1 MNTEISFLK
10 QLETDLKDAAVREMA
25 RLERATLQGSIRKN
39 TGRGWTKVVG
49 VAAAFLVVAGA
60 IGFLAQGGL
69 TRSVEQAGS
78 GSADKFQG
86 VGDAVPGDGATGSG
100 GGVGYVASPPQPHE
114 VAPSGEEPDAFAP
127 ATPGTG
133 ENSIGVIDTSHDP
146 AVDDSAVGRQAAG
159 RQQQDLSKIIRDG
172 RIGIVV
178 PDKKFGDA
186 VGDLTFIAEKYGGF
200 VLSSSTNNDRSGTFV
215 LRIPAKGFDRA
226 VSDIRDLATHV
237 RFQEIEGDDVTAE
250 FIDLQARLRILKARK
265 ALLFGLFQKATTTEE
280 ILRMSSQLDDVQLRI
295 EQIQGQI
302 NFIND
307 QVAES
312 TLRVSIQEQNAP
324 EAAATSSVDNPD
336 LGSSV
341 DLAVQ
346 GFLRIVGAVIVG
358 LGYLIPLTLLGAIV
372 WFVVWTI
379 RRSRA
384 IS

>member
-1 MNTEISFLK
+1 MP
-10 QLETDLKDAAVREMA
+10 AA
-25 RLERATLQGSIRKN
+25 L
-39 TGRGWTKVVG
+39 
-49 VAAAFLVVAGA
+49 
-60 IGFLAQGGL
+60 
-69 TRSVEQAGS
+69 
-78 GSADKFQG
+78 
-86 VGDAVPGDGATGSG
+86 
-100 GGVGYVASPPQPHE
+100 
-114 VAPSGEEPDAFAP
+114 
-127 ATPGTG
+127 PGTVTG
-133 ENSIGVIDTSHDP
+133 GNKLGRSDYDYS
-146 AVDDSAVGRQAAG
+146 VDDGMSNGRQAAG

-200 VLSSSTNNDRSGTFV
+200 IISSSTNNDRSGTFV
-215 LRIPAKGFDRA
+215 LRIPARRFDRA
-226 VSDIRDLATHV
+226 IGDIRDLATHV
-237 RFQEIEGDDVTAE
+237 RFQEIKGDDVTAE
-250 FIDLQARLRILKARK
+250 FIDQQARLRILQARK
-265 ALLFGLFQKATTTEE
+265 ALLFRLFQGATTTEE
-280 ILRMSSQLDDVQLRI
+280 ILRMSNQLDDVELRI

-302 NFIND
+302 NFINN

-324 EAAATSSVDNPD
+324 KAATQTDVDNPD

>member
-1 MNTEISFLK
+1 MNTEIKFLK
-10 QLETDLKDAAVREMA
+10 QLETDLKEAAVRELA

-60 IGFLAQGGL
+60 IGFVFGGGGL
-69 TRSVEQAGS
+69 GS
-78 GSADKFQG
+78 DASPTAFQR
-86 VGDAVPGDGATGSG
+86 VGDAVASDDGSG
-100 GGVGYVASPPQPHE
+100 GVVKAPAAQPSAS
-114 VAPSGEEPDAFAP
+114 VAPEEPGDLGFAP
-127 ATPGTG
+127 
-133 ENSIGVIDTSHDP
+133 SS
-146 AVDDSAVGRQAAG
+146 DSGSSAGRQAAG

-186 VGDLTFIAEKYGGF
+186 VGDLTFIAERYGGF
-200 VLSSSTNNDRSGTFV
+200 IISSSTNNDRSGTFV
-215 LRIPAKGFDRA
+215 LRIPAKRFDRA

-237 RFQEIEGDDVTAE
+237 RFQEIKGDDVTAE
-250 FIDLQARLRILKARK
+250 FIDQQARLRILKARK

-280 ILRMSSQLDDVQLRI
+280 ILRMSSQLDDVELRI

-302 NFIND
+302 NFINN

-324 EAAATSSVDNPD
+324 KAATTSEVDNPD

>member
-1 MNTEISFLK
+1 MNTEIKFLR
-10 QLETDLKDAAVREMA
+10 QLETDLKDVAVREMA

-49 VAAAFLVVAGA
+49 VAAAFLVVAAA
-60 IGFLAQGGL
+60 IGFVFGGNGGFVASL
-69 TRSVEQAGS
+69 SRSPDKLQA
-78 GSADKFQG
+78 
-86 VGDAVPGDGATGSG
+86 VGDAVASDGGSG
-100 GGVGYVASPPQPHE
+100 GGVR
-114 VAPSGEEPDAFAP
+114 AP
-127 ATPGTG
+127 AAPMPAAVPGANDGTEG
-133 ENSIGVIDTSHDP
+133 TARDESGLPFHAPEKS
-146 AVDDSAVGRQAAG
+146 VGG
-159 RQQQDLSKIIRDG
+159 QQQDLSKIIRDG

-178 PDKKFGDA
+178 PDKKFGDT

-200 VLSSSTNNDRSGTFV
+200 VISSSTNNDRSGTFV
-215 LRIPAKGFDRA
+215 LRIPAKRFDRA
-226 VSDIRDLATHV
+226 ISDIRDLATHV
-237 RFQEIEGDDVTAE
+237 RFQEITGNDVTAE
-250 FIDLQARLRILKARK
+250 FIDQQARLRILTARK

-280 ILRMSSQLDDVQLRI
+280 ILRMSNQLDDVELRI

-302 NFIND
+302 NFINN

-324 EAAATSSVDNPD
+324 KAAAQTDVDNPD
-336 LGSSV
+336 LSSSV

-358 LGYLIPLTLLGAIV
+358 LGYLIPLTVLGAIV

>member
-1 MNTEISFLK
+1 MNTEITFLE

-25 RLERATLQGSIRKN
+25 RLERATLRGSIRKN

-60 IGFLAQGGL
+60 IGFVFGGGGL
-69 TRSVEQAGS
+69 M
-78 GSADKFQG
+78 SAADRGANKFQQ
-86 VGDAVPGDGATGSG
+86 VGDAVASDDGSG
-100 GGVGYVASPPQPHE
+100 GVVKAPAAPSAS
-114 VAPSGEEPDAFAP
+114 VAPEEPGSLGFAP
-127 ATPGTG
+127 
-133 ENSIGVIDTSHDP
+133 SS
-146 AVDDSAVGRQAAG
+146 DSGGGAGRQAAG

-215 LRIPAKGFDRA
+215 LRIPAKRFDRA

-237 RFQEIEGDDVTAE
+237 RFQQIKGDDVTAE
-250 FIDLQARLRILKARK
+250 FIDQQARLRILKARK

-307 QVAES
+307 QVSES

-324 EAAATSSVDNPD
+324 HTVTATDVDNPD

>member
-1 MNTEISFLK
+1 MNTQITFLE
-10 QLETDLKDAAVREMA
+10 QLETDLQDVAVREMA
-25 RLERATLQGSIRKN
+25 RMERSTIQGSIRKN

-69 TRSVEQAGS
+69 VADSAGS
-78 GSADKFQG
+78 GSAPASGEARRSVGRDG
-86 VGDAVPGDGATGSG
+86 VSGGDGEVPAAMPSATSAPTAGAEHVFG
-100 GGVGYVASPPQPHE
+100 QAPYVS
-114 VAPSGEEPDAFAP
+114 
-127 ATPGTG
+127 
-133 ENSIGVIDTSHDP
+133 
-146 AVDDSAVGRQAAG
+146 DSANRRRAAG

-200 VLSSSTNNDRSGTFV
+200 VISSSTNNDRSGTFV
-215 LRIPAKGFDRA
+215 LRIPARRFDRA
-226 VSDIRDLATHV
+226 VSDIRGLATHV
-237 RFQEIEGDDVTAE
+237 RFQEITGDDVTAE
-250 FIDLQARLRILKARK
+250 FIDQQARLRILKARK

-324 EAAATSSVDNPD
+324 KAATTSEVNNPD
-336 LGSSV
+336 RGSSV

>member
-10 QLETDLKDAAVREMA
+10 QLETDLKDAAIREMA
-25 RLERATLQGSIRKN
+25 RMERATLQGSIRKN

-60 IGFLAQGGL
+60 IGFVFGGGGLMSASGPDRLAQ
-69 TRSVEQAGS
+69 
-78 GSADKFQG
+78 
-86 VGDAVPGDGATGSG
+86 VGDAVSSG
-100 GGVGYVASPPQPHE
+100 GGSQARRAIGSNGGGE
-114 VAPSGEEPDAFAP
+114 KAPTPMP
-127 ATPGTG
+127 AADPGTAAG
-133 ENSIGVIDTSHDP
+133 EF
-146 AVDDSAVGRQAAG
+146 DSFGSPYHAPEDESSVGRQAAG
-159 RQQQDLSKIIRDG
+159 HQQQDLSKIIRDG

-215 LRIPAKGFDRA
+215 LRIPARRFDRA

-237 RFQEIEGDDVTAE
+237 RFQEIKGDDVTAE
-250 FIDLQARLRILKARK
+250 FIDQQARLRILKARK

-280 ILRMSSQLDDVQLRI
+280 ILRMSSQLDDVELRI

-302 NFIND
+302 NFINN

-324 EAAATSSVDNPD
+324 KATATSSVDNPD

>member
-1 MNTEISFLK
+1 MNTEIKFLE

-25 RLERATLQGSIRKN
+25 RMERATLQGSIRKN

-49 VAAAFLVVAGA
+49 AAAAFLVVAGA
-60 IGFLAQGGL
+60 IGFVA
-69 TRSVEQAGS
+69 
-78 GSADKFQG
+78 
-86 VGDAVPGDGATGSG
+86 G
-100 GGVGYVASPPQPHE
+100 GGGGDDT
-114 VAPSGEEPDAFAP
+114 AP
-127 ATPGTG
+127 TQLRR
-133 ENSIGVIDTSHDP
+133 
-146 AVDDSAVGRQAAG
+146 AVGREADGLDFAPGVPGEAPAAPQASPTPAPGEESTIRG
-159 RQQQDLSKIIRDG
+159 REGLALQDLSKIIRDG

-178 PDKKFGDA
+178 PDKKFGDS

-200 VLSSSTNNDRSGTFV
+200 IISSSTNNDRSGTFV
-215 LRIPAKGFDRA
+215 LRIPAKRFDRA
-226 VSDIRDLATHV
+226 VGDIRDLATHV
-237 RFQEIEGDDVTAE
+237 RFQEIKGNDVTAE
-250 FIDLQARLRILKARK
+250 FIDQQARLRILKARK

-280 ILRMSSQLDDVQLRI
+280 ILRMSNQLDDVQLRI

-324 EAAATSSVDNPD
+324 KAATTTSEVDKPD

-372 WFVVWTI
+372 WFVVWCV
-379 RRSRA
+379 RRRRA

>member
-1 MNTEISFLK
+1 MNTEIEYLK
-10 QLETDLKDAAVREMA
+10 QLEIDLKDAAARETTRM
-25 RLERATLQGSIRKN
+25 ERATLNGAIRKY
-39 TGRGWTKVVG
+39 TGPGWTRVVG

-60 IGFLAQGGL
+60 IGFVFGGAGSSNSPA
-69 TRSVEQAGS
+69 TFDQAGEAVAGDGGQAS
-78 GSADKFQG
+78 RRA
-86 VGDAVPGDGATGSG
+86 VGDATSGDPGFQPGVEPNAVPSPAPPLKALPGSSFGFESSGNLGDST
-100 GGVGYVASPPQPHE
+100 VRQ
-114 VAPSGEEPDAFAP
+114 
-127 ATPGTG
+127 
-133 ENSIGVIDTSHDP
+133 TSL
-146 AVDDSAVGRQAAG
+146 G

-200 VLSSSTNNDRSGTFV
+200 VISSSTNNDRSGTFV
-215 LRIPAKGFDRA
+215 LRIPAKRFDRA
-226 VSDIRDLATHV
+226 LGAIRDLATHV
-237 RFQEIEGDDVTAE
+237 RFQEVRGDDVTAE
-250 FIDLQARLRILKARK
+250 FIDQQARLRILLARK
-265 ALLFGLFQKATTTEE
+265 ALLFDLFQKATTTEE
-280 ILRMSSQLDDVQLRI
+280 ILRMSNQLDDVQLRI

-302 NFIND
+302 KFIND

-324 EAAATSSVDNPD
+324 KAATQTDVDNPD

-358 LGYLIPLTLLGAIV
+358 LGYLIPLTLLGVIV

>member
-1 MNTEISFLK
+1 MNTEIEYLK
-10 QLETDLKDAAVREMA
+10 RLETDLKDAAARETA
-25 RLERATLQGSIRKN
+25 RMERATLQGAIRKN

-49 VAAAFLVVAGA
+49 VAAAFLIVAGA
-60 IGFLAQGGL
+60 IGFVFGGGGG
-69 TRSVEQAGS
+69 SMSPAG
-78 GSADKFQG
+78 FEG
-86 VGDAVPGDGATGSG
+86 VGGAVASNGGGSG
-100 GGVGYVASPPQPHE
+100 GAAASR
-114 VAPSGEEPDAFAP
+114 AP
-127 ATPGTG
+127 APAALPSINDEPQGTAR
-133 ENSIGVIDTSHDP
+133 DTSGLPFDTGQK
-146 AVDDSAVGRQAAG
+146 SAAG

-178 PDKKFGDA
+178 PDEKFGDA
-186 VGDLTFIAEKYGGF
+186 VGDLTFIAEKHGGF
-200 VLSSSTNNDRSGTFV
+200 IISSSTNNDRSGTFV
-215 LRIPAKGFDRA
+215 LRIPAKRFDRA
-226 VSDIRDLATHV
+226 ISDIRDLATHV
-237 RFQEIEGDDVTAE
+237 RFQEIKGDDVTAE
-250 FIDLQARLRILKARK
+250 FIDQLARLRILQARK
-265 ALLFGLFQKATTTEE
+265 ALLFGLLQRATTTEE
-280 ILRMSSQLDDVQLRI
+280 ILRMSNQLDDVQLRI

-324 EAAATSSVDNPD
+324 KAATQTDVDNPD

-372 WFVVWTI
+372 WFVVWTV

>member
-1 MNTEISFLK
+1 MNTEIEYLK
-10 QLETDLKDAAVREMA
+10 QLETDLKDAAARETTRM
-25 RLERATLQGSIRKN
+25 EQATLKGAIRKN

-69 TRSVEQAGS
+69 TS
-78 GSADKFQG
+78 D
-86 VGDAVPGDGATGSG
+86 SG
-100 GGVGYVASPPQPHE
+100 GGGSFAAPQEARP
-114 VAPSGEEPDAFAP
+114 
-127 ATPGTG
+127 
-133 ENSIGVIDTSHDP
+133 
-146 AVDDSAVGRQAAG
+146 AVGRDEVGASASAAPG
-159 RQQQDLSKIIRDG
+159 IAPAPAPAPGSNSGNKDLFEDQPIFDESLHGLASDRQRQQQDLSKIIRDG

-178 PDKKFGDA
+178 PDNKFGDA

-200 VLSSSTNNDRSGTFV
+200 VISSSTNNDRSGTFV
-215 LRIPAKGFDRA
+215 LRIPAKRFDRA
-226 VSDIRDLATHV
+226 VGDIRDLATHV
-237 RFQEIEGDDVTAE
+237 RFQEIKGDDVTAE
-250 FIDLQARLRILKARK
+250 FIDQQARLRILQTRK
-265 ALLFGLFQKATTTEE
+265 ALLFDLFQQANTTEE
-280 ILRMSSQLDDVQLRI
+280 ILRMSNQLDDVELRI

-324 EAAATSSVDNPD
+324 KKATATDVDNPD
-336 LGSSV
+336 LGSSI

-372 WFVVWTI
+372 WFVVWSV

>member
-1 MNTEISFLK
+1 MNTEIEFLK
-10 QLETDLKDAAVREMA
+10 QLETDLKDVAARETTRM
-25 RLERATLQGSIRKN
+25 ERATLQGAIRKN

-60 IGFLAQGGL
+60 IGFVFGGGGIMSAQD
-69 TRSVEQAGS
+69 S
-78 GSADKFQG
+78 DKFQQ
-86 VGDAVPGDGATGSG
+86 VGDAVASDGGRGGGATH
-100 GGVGYVASPPQPHE
+100 APMPAA
-114 VAPSGEEPDAFAP
+114 APSTANDSSFDSNGDPVFD
-127 ATPGTG
+127 
-133 ENSIGVIDTSHDP
+133 ENLHGLAS
-146 AVDDSAVGRQAAG
+146 GRQ

-200 VLSSSTNNDRSGTFV
+200 VISSSTNNDRSGTFV
-215 LRIPAKGFDRA
+215 LRIPAKRFDRA
-226 VSDIRDLATHV
+226 IGDIRDLATHV
-237 RFQEIEGDDVTAE
+237 RFQEIKGDDVTAE
-250 FIDLQARLRILKARK
+250 FIDQQARLRILQARK
-265 ALLFGLFQKATTTEE
+265 ALLFKLFQGATTTEE
-280 ILRMSSQLDDVQLRI
+280 ILRMSNQLDDVQLRI

-324 EAAATSSVDNPD
+324 KAAPQTDVDNPD

-372 WFVVWTI
+372 WFVVWTV

>member
-1 MNTEISFLK
+1 MNTEIKFLE

-25 RLERATLQGSIRKN
+25 RMERATLQGSIRKN

-60 IGFLAQGGL
+60 IGFLAQGG
-69 TRSVEQAGS
+69 GS
-78 GSADKFQG
+78 ETMFQQVGGAVADSG
-86 VGDAVPGDGATGSG
+86 GDGGGMRAPTAPPAAVPGVNDGSEGTARDESG
-100 GGVGYVASPPQPHE
+100 LP
-114 VAPSGEEPDAFAP
+114 FAP
-127 ATPGTG
+127 GQK
-133 ENSIGVIDTSHDP
+133 SIG
-146 AVDDSAVGRQAAG
+146 G
-159 RQQQDLSKIIRDG
+159 QQQDLSKIIRDG

-200 VLSSSTNNDRSGTFV
+200 IISSSTNNDRSGTFV
-215 LRIPAKGFDRA
+215 LRIPAKRFDRA
-226 VSDIRDLATHV
+226 VGDIRDLATHV
-237 RFQEIEGDDVTAE
+237 RFQEIKGNDVTAE
-250 FIDLQARLRILKARK
+250 FIDQQARLRILKARM

-280 ILRMSSQLDDVQLRI
+280 ILRMSNQLDDVELRI

-324 EAAATSSVDNPD
+324 KAATTTSEVDKPD

-372 WFVVWTI
+372 WFVVWSV
-379 RRSRA
+379 RRRRA